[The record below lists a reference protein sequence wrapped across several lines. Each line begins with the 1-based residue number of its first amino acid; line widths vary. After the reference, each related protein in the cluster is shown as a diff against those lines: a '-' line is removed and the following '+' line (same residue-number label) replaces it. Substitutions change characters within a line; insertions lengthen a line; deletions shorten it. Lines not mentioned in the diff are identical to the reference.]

1 MHIKNFINNTHIILF
16 MKRLFK
22 LIEKYFFIIIL
33 IAVAIALVNP
43 NTFNWVLEEF
53 MGINI
58 INVLLGVIL
67 FGMGTTLKIEHF
79 VNVFKRPKEI
89 LLGVSAQYLI
99 MPLLAFTIASL
110 FSLNEALTVGL
121 VLVGTVPG
129 GTASD
134 VITFLAKGDLALSVS
149 LTAVSTVISPI
160 LTPIITLILIGNTI
174 SFSPVDMFIS
184 IFQIVIIPIGLGLFL
199 NYKFP
204 DFCEE
209 LKDYLPAV
217 SSIVIAIIV
226 AGVIGANKEAIISSS
241 MIIIVVIILQYFLGM
256 ALGFVIGYLS
266 GMKRKQMITIAIEL
280 CFQNSGL
287 STSLAKTHFPNLT
300 LATVPGALYSV
311 WQNFAGSILA
321 YVFTHY
327 FAEEE

>member
-1 MHIKNFINNTHIILF
+1 

-22 LIEKYFFIIIL
+22 FIEKYFFIIIL

-287 STSLAKTHFPNLT
+287 STSLAKTHFPSLT

>member
-1 MHIKNFINNTHIILF
+1 

>member
-1 MHIKNFINNTHIILF
+1 

-22 LIEKYFFIIIL
+22 FIEKYFFIIIL

-241 MIIIVVIILQYFLGM
+241 MIIIAVIILQYFLGM

>member
-1 MHIKNFINNTHIILF
+1 

-22 LIEKYFFIIIL
+22 LIEKYYFIIIL
-33 IAVAIALVNP
+33 ISVVIAFINP
-43 NTFNWVLEEF
+43 KTFNWVLEKF
-53 MGINI
+53 IGMNI
-58 INVLLGVIL
+58 INILLGVIL
-67 FGMGTTLKIEHF
+67 FGMGTTLKIEQF

-89 LLGVSAQYLI
+89 LLGVCGQYLI
-99 MPLLAFTIASL
+99 MPLLALTIARL

-121 VLVGTVPG
+121 ILVGTVPG

-160 LTPIITLILIGNTI
+160 LTPLITFILIGNAI
-174 SFSPVDMFIS
+174 SFSPADMFIS
-184 IFQIVIIPIGLGLFL
+184 IVQIVIIPIGLGLII

-204 DFCEE
+204 HFCKE

-226 AGVIGANKEAIISSS
+226 TGVIGSNKEAIISSS
-241 MIIIVVIILQYFLGM
+241 MIIILVIIIQYFIGM
-256 ALGFVIGYLS
+256 ALGFTLAYLS
-266 GMKRKQMITIAIEL
+266 GMKPKQMITIGIEL

-321 YVFTHY
+321 YIFTRY
-327 FAEEE
+327 FNKEE